1 VTLTVKR
8 TGESM
13 ANQRETND
21 SFEIR
26 DASEIPDVP
35 FVLDLPD
42 GQKLLVGEMAPGT
55 VIEVASWRGTDRPD
69 NRTLRL
75 LLGVSQEDTPDSVEV
90 DAPNYARGR
99 DSIAV
104 RAERAAQRRRR
115 AWIGTLIASLVVI
128 VGAIAFYLSPLDIVH
143 PSQGASVG
151 FGPANSALVITGPP
165 AETYNTGQLI
175 VADAGNNSLAIGRVA
190 AVTGDDLLLQTDTGY
205 LQVVKSKVTG
215 PAVLILPFLGYLFPI
230 ISA

>member
-1 VTLTVKR
+1 MTLTVKR
-8 TGESM
+8 TGKAM
-13 ANQRETND
+13 ADQRETND
-21 SFEIR
+21 PFEVR
-26 DASEIPDVP
+26 DATEIPDVP

-75 LLGVSQEDTPDSVEV
+75 VLGVSHEDDEAASDGES
-90 DAPNYARGR
+90 AHYSRGR
-99 DSIAV
+99 DSAAV
-104 RAERAAQRRRR
+104 RAERVARRRRR

-128 VGAIAFYLSPLDIVH
+128 VAAIAFYLSPLDIVH

-151 FGPANSALVITGPP
+151 FGPANSALVVTGPP

-175 VADAGNNSLAIGRVA
+175 VADTGNNSLAIGRVA
-190 AVTGDDLLLQTDTGY
+190 AITGDELLLQTDSGY
-205 LQVVKSKVTG
+205 LQVISNKVLG
-215 PAVLILPFLGYLFPI
+215 PAILILPFLGYLFPV

>member
-1 VTLTVKR
+1 MTLTVKR
-8 TGESM
+8 TGKAM
-13 ANQRETND
+13 ADQRETND
-21 SFEIR
+21 PFEVR
-26 DASEIPDVP
+26 DATEIPDVP

-75 LLGVSQEDTPDSVEV
+75 LLGVSHEDEEAASEGES
-90 DAPNYARGR
+90 AHYSRGR
-99 DSIAV
+99 DSAAV
-104 RAERAAQRRRR
+104 RAERVARRRRR
-115 AWIGTLIASLVVI
+115 AWTGTLIASLVVI
-128 VGAIAFYLSPLDIVH
+128 VAAIAFYLSPLDIVH

-175 VADAGNNSLAIGRVA
+175 VADTGNNSLAIGRVA
-190 AVTGDDLLLQTDTGY
+190 AITGDELLLQTDSGY
-205 LQVVKSKVTG
+205 LQVISNKVLG
-215 PAVLILPFLGYLFPI
+215 PAILILPFVGYLFPI

>member
-1 VTLTVKR
+1 MTLTVKR
-8 TGESM
+8 TGNAM
-13 ANQRETND
+13 ADQRETND
-21 SFEIR
+21 PFEVR
-26 DASEIPDVP
+26 DATEIPDVP

-75 LLGVSQEDTPDSVEV
+75 VLGVSHEDDEATSEGES
-90 DAPNYARGR
+90 AHYSRGR
-99 DSIAV
+99 DSAAV
-104 RAERAAQRRRR
+104 RAERVARRRRR

-128 VGAIAFYLSPLDIVH
+128 VAAIAFYLSPLDIVH

-151 FGPANSALVITGPP
+151 FGPANSALVVTGPP

-175 VADAGNNSLAIGRVA
+175 VADTGNNSLAIGRVA
-190 AVTGDDLLLQTDTGY
+190 AITGDELLLQTDSGY
-205 LQVVKSKVTG
+205 LQVISNKVLG
-215 PAVLILPFLGYLFPI
+215 PAILILPFAGYLFPI